1 MKRRNNRPRNKCGV
15 TNLSTTYQHCHPA
28 LVAGSRIIILIVF
41 LFLSVSSPAHSKSL
55 SDIWSSEP
63 ASNFRKLEVVS
74 GEKYMIS
81 TANDLASKA
90 GAEILAQGGNA
101 IDAAITAQMVLNL
114 VEPQSSGIGGGGFLL
129 YFDAKTGKTNYF
141 NGRETAPAKAFPEM
155 FLNADGTPKKF
166 EDTAKGGLSVATP
179 GLLKILK
186 LAHKKHGKIAWEK
199 LFEPAI
205 KIAENGFA
213 VNDRLHA
220 NANFITYIKNFSET
234 AKLYTKADGSAREI
248 GEIIKNPQMAETLR
262 TIAKQGI
269 KPFYEGKIANDIV
282 EAVKNSPI
290 NPGFLSLSDLKN
302 YQPKKG
308 ELICN
313 SYRIKYRVCSMPLPS
328 SGGVTLLAILGILE
342 NFNLSKLKADSA
354 ETVHLIS
361 EATRLAYADRNE
373 YVGDVANV
381 PLKKMLDKNYLKS
394 RSKLIDLKKAAAEF
408 EAGKFANYNSTYD
421 IAASYQSAEPLSTTH
436 LSIVD
441 SEGNAVSFTSSIE
454 YYFGSA
460 ISVDG
465 FLLNNQMTDFSLL
478 PEINGKAVANRIEPL
493 KQPRSSMSP
502 TFVFDQNN
510 KLIMIVGSPGGPR
523 IIQFVAKTIINHLDF
538 GFDIQQAISAPNYAV
553 LNDVVEL
560 EKGTKIT
567 NLEKSLRKM
576 GHQTKITEITSGIH
590 AIVIENGK
598 ITGGADPRRS
608 GLAIGN

>member
-1 MKRRNNRPRNKCGV
+1 MKKKNNRPFDKLGV
-15 TNLSTTYQHCHPA
+15 TNLNTAHQHGHHPFI
-28 LVAGSRIIILIVF
+28 VWSMMILTLF
-41 LFLSVSSPAHSKSL
+41 LFLSFSLQAHSKSL
-55 SDIWSSEP
+55 SDIWSTE
-63 ASNFRKLEVVS
+63 AATTFRKLEVVS
-74 GEKYMIS
+74 GKKYMIS

-90 GAEILAQGGNA
+90 GAEILEQGGNA
-101 IDAAITAQMVLNL
+101 IDAAIAAQMVLNL

-141 NGRETAPAKAFPEM
+141 NGRETAPAKAFPTM
-155 FLNADGTPKKF
+155 FLNKDGTAKKF
-166 EDTAKGGLSVATP
+166 EDAVKGGKSVATP

-186 LAHKKHGKIAWEK
+186 LAHQQHGKLPWEK
-199 LFEPAI
+199 LFKPAI
-205 KIAENGFA
+205 NLAENGF
-213 VNDRLHA
+213 VINDRLHA
-220 NANFITYIKNFSET
+220 NIENITYLRDFPNA
-234 AKLYTKADGSAREI
+234 AKLYLDGGNSPKKA
-248 GEIIKNPQMAETLR
+248 GEIIKNPELAKTLQ

-269 KPFYEGKIANDIV
+269 KPFYEGEIANDIIK
-282 EAVKNSPI
+282 AVKNSPI

-302 YQPKKG
+302 YQPKQG
-308 ELICN
+308 ELICA
-313 SYRIKYRVCSMPLPS
+313 SYRVKYRVCSMPLPS
-328 SGGVTLLAILGILE
+328 SGGVTLLEILGILE
-342 NFNLSKLKADSA
+342 NFDLSKLKADSA
-354 ETVHLIS
+354 ETIHLIS

-373 YVGDVANV
+373 YVADVANV
-381 PLKKMLDKNYLKS
+381 PIKKMLDKNYLKS
-394 RSKLIDLKKAAAEF
+394 RSELINLKKAAPEF
-408 EAGKFANYNSTYD
+408 EAGKFVNYNSTYD
-421 IAASYQSAEPLSTTH
+421 VAASYKSPEPLSTTH

-441 SEGNAVSFTSSIE
+441 ADGNAVSFTSSIE

-538 GFDIQQAISAPNYAV
+538 GFDIQQAISMPNYAI

-560 EKGTKIT
+560 EKGTEIT
-567 NLEKSLRKM
+567 KLEKSLRKM
-576 GHQTKITEITSGIH
+576 GHEIKITEITSGIH
-590 AIVIENGK
+590 AIVIENDK